1 MQTAGVGVAAY
12 IANKYGGDVISGI
25 IDGAEWLA
33 REGADLAVSI
43 GSAAWEGAQGIA
55 GAVKN
60 VASNANPVYFGAGVA
75 NGVMRGAIDSDP
87 ANDNKKNLITYG
99 YCACSRRQS
108 GCPGGSFVCSWAF
121 SWL

>member
-1 MQTAGVGVAAY
+1 MVVMLL
-12 IANKYGGDVISGI
+12 VEL

-75 NGVMRGAIDSDP
+75 NGVMRGAMDSDP
-87 ANDNKKNLITYG
+87 ANDNKRNLITG
-99 YCACSRRQS
+99 AIMGTALARGTIRVPRRQFRLQL
-108 GCPGGSFVCSWAF
+108 GI
-121 SWL
+121 